1 MSNLNDL
8 ALIIATFI
16 SGIFLVVYV
25 TKHQNEAGNDVL
37 LGVVRGVPI
46 STETR
51 WILLFQVFVSMAGAI
66 LLVDF
71 FLTFAFLKIAG
82 RVVEDLRWLAYLGA
96 GIAGLGFVLQ
106 LAFGTSA
113 FFKYASILRRTTR
126 A

>member
-16 SGIFLVVYV
+16 SGIFLIVYI

-37 LGVVRGVPI
+37 LGIIRGVPI
-46 STETR
+46 STEAR
-51 WILLFQVFVSMAGAI
+51 WIILLQVFVSLAGAI

-71 FLTFAFLKIAG
+71 FLTFALLKIAG
-82 RVVEDLRWLAYLGA
+82 RVDEDLRWLAYLGA
-96 GIAGLGFVLQ
+96 SITGLGFVLQ
-106 LAFGTSA
+106 LSFGTSA

-126 A
+126 D